1 MSRGA
6 KHGSEGSAPSA
17 IAPNLTMAT
26 NRKTTYE
33 AFETSSVANRRTL
46 RQEELIVAM
55 TETLSG
61 MLERE
66 KITKTELARRLG
78 KTKAFVG
85 EILSGETNLTL
96 RTIADVADALGYRLK
111 LDAVKARTKKGSA
124 LRESA

>member
-1 MSRGA
+1 
-6 KHGSEGSAPSA
+6 
-17 IAPNLTMAT
+17 MAT